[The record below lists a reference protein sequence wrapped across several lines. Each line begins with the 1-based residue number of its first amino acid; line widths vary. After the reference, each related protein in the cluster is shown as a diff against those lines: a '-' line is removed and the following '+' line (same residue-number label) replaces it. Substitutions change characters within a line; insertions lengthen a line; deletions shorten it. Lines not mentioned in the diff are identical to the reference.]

1 MMTTMDGT
9 ELRAPADDV
18 GAADTVDALVE
29 RLYHAEAPRLVQMA
43 RWFVDDTTAAEDL
56 VQEAFIRL
64 SHNGHRIREQ
74 DRAAA
79 YLRSIVINLARDHNR
94 RGLVSLRH
102 RPPAQSGR
110 ALGGGPRRRRRGHRR
125 GRRRRCATCLDD
137 SATAWCCATTSTCRS
152 TTSPTTLGVSRNS
165 VKTHLSRG
173 LKNLSAQLGDTA
185 MSQLEDRLRR
195 TLAADTSG
203 TPSPDLFARVR
214 DSIEDDRARRRS
226 RTRWLLGAAAVLALA
241 VATVL
246 TLTPYENG
254 RPAMPWWTLELFTT
268 GVLVAIALWLG
279 PFIKRFGRAYA
290 ADVFHDNPLT
300 GKSYIV
306 LTDIVYY
313 LIFAAFILFTVR
325 FEPDRTWGRLRDVN
339 ADQIEWQL
347 QRVGGILLVIGVL
360 HGLNIVLM
368 PVLGRLFS
376 LNRRL
381 SGSHER

>member
-1 MMTTMDGT
+1 
-9 ELRAPADDV
+9 
-18 GAADTVDALVE
+18 
-29 RLYHAEAPRLVQMA
+29 
-43 RWFVDDTTAAEDL
+43 
-56 VQEAFIRL
+56 
-64 SHNGHRIREQ
+64 
-74 DRAAA
+74 
-79 YLRSIVINLARDHNR
+79 
-94 RGLVSLRH
+94 
-102 RPPAQSGR
+102 
-110 ALGGGPRRRRRGHRR
+110 
-125 GRRRRCATCLDD
+125 
-137 SATAWCCATTSTCRS
+137 
-152 TTSPTTLGVSRNS
+152 
-165 VKTHLSRG
+165 
-173 LKNLSAQLGDTA
+173 

-313 LIFAAFILFTVR
+313 LIFSAYILFTVSFQPR
-325 FEPDRTWGRLRDVN
+325 ETWSIVVTAPQAGFEAGR
-339 ADQIEWQL
+339 I
-347 QRVGGILLVIGVL
+347 GGILLIIGIL
-360 HGLNIVLM
+360 HGLNIILM

-376 LNRRL
+376 LNRKI
-381 SGSHER
+381 SGRS